1 MPATKSRI
9 AMQPS
14 TSVGD
19 PLFSWLNP
27 GIGLKHFVTL
37 LYGGLVSIALI
48 VFVNIGQ
55 PYVLLEN
62 LGIENAEGTLTG
74 SLAVAAEITALL
86 TVGYFGVLADRIG
99 RKPLIAISAVVMA
112 AGYSLLPMVG
122 TIFALFLIRIF
133 LAVGTTGQTS
143 MITTIIHDYAAE
155 KARGKMLALCGMLM
169 GIGTVL
175 MTAIVGNLPA
185 RYMAAGYDAITAGRF
200 MHWIVG
206 VICLISAGIFIVGF
220 KGGTPVA
227 KEQRLPQWELIKRG
241 LIEAKRPRVALAY
254 VASFVSRSDL
264 VILGTFIVLWG
275 TVAGREQGMD
285 TASAVALGVK
295 IFVITQ
301 MAGLLCSPVLGFFT
315 DRINR
320 VTGLAIG
327 SFLGAVGY
335 TSMYFVSDPGD
346 PAYLPLF
353 ILLGIGQTACNLSAQ
368 ALVGQEAPTE
378 TRGVIIGGFGICGT
392 LGIIFSTWIGG
403 IIFDLWSPSAPFVF
417 VGILTWG
424 VFFYA
429 LVLRKIAPGH

>member
-1 MPATKSRI
+1 MKA
-9 AMQPS
+9 S
-14 TSVGD
+14 TAVSKPIFG
-19 PLFSWLNP
+19 WLNP
-27 GIGLKHFVTL
+27 GIGLSHFITL

-86 TVGYFGVLADRIG
+86 TVGYFGVLADRVG
-99 RKPLIAISAVVMA
+99 RKPLIAISALIMA
-112 AGYSLLPMVG
+112 LGYVLLPMVG
-122 TIFALFLIRIF
+122 TIFALFMIRIV
-133 LAVGTTGQTS
+133 LAVGTTGETS
-143 MITTIIHDYAAE
+143 MITTIIHDYSAE
-155 KARGKMLALCGMLM
+155 KARGKMLALCGVLM
-169 GIGTVL
+169 GIGAVL

-185 RYMAAGYDAITAGRF
+185 RFIANGYDAITAGRF
-200 MHWIVG
+200 MHWIVA
-206 VICLISAGIFIVGF
+206 VICLISAGVFYIGF

-227 KEQRLPQWELIKRG
+227 KEQRLPQLELIKRG
-241 LIEAKRPRVALAY
+241 LIEARRPRVALAF

-275 TVAGREQGMD
+275 TVAGRDQGLD
-285 TASAVALGVK
+285 IAAAVALGVRL
-295 IFVITQ
+295 FVITQ
-301 MAGLLCSPVLGFFT
+301 SAGLLCSPVLGFIT

-320 VTGLAIG
+320 VSGLAIG

-335 TSMYFVSDPGD
+335 TSMWFVTNPAD
-346 PAYLPLF
+346 PAFLPLF

-368 ALVGQEAPTE
+368 ALVGQEAPKE

-392 LGIIFSTWIGG
+392 LGIIFSTWVGG

-429 LVLRKIAPGH
+429 LVVRRVAPGHK